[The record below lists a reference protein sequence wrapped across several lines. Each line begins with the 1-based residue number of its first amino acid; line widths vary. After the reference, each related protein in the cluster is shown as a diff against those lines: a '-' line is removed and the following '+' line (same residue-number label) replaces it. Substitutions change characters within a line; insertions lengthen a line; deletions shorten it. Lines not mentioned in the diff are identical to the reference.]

1 MDTKDQ
7 LITLI
12 RIACAHKVQ
21 GQTSK
26 AKEAYDRALLFWA
39 KSEDLSGEDWD
50 EADSE
55 YQHAI
60 HRQTAGVRDYANL

>member
-1 MDTKDQ
+1 MDAKDQ

-21 GQTSK
+21 GQISK
-26 AKEAYDRALLFWA
+26 AKEAYSRALLFWA
-39 KSEDLSGEDWD
+39 KSELEGSDWD

-60 HRQTAGVRDYANL
+60 HRQTAGVRDYAYL

>member
-7 LITLI
+7 LTTLI

-21 GQTSK
+21 GRITQ
-26 AKEAYDRALLFWA
+26 AKEAHARALLFWA
-39 KSEDLSGEDWD
+39 KSELPGEDWD